1 MKGMSEFQ
9 NRVYQV
15 VKKIPAGR
23 TMSYKE
29 VARAAGFPNA
39 WRAVGNTLRKNK
51 NPKIPCHR
59 VIMSN
64 GRAGGYN
71 QGAEKK
77 IALLKQEGAL

>member
-1 MKGMSEFQ
+1 MSEFQ

-29 VARAAGFPNA
+29 VALAAGFPNA

-64 GRAGGYN
+64 GRVGGYN

-77 IALLKQEGAL
+77 IALLKQEGALQ